1 MKPECDL
8 VAKAYKEKLEKMVE
22 ARDVLRDQVKKI
34 VSDAENEIIKTVRE
48 VRSRLAAK
56 LKPANEAPV
65 V

>member
-8 VAKAYKEKLEKMVE
+8 VAKAYKEKLVKMVE

-48 VRSRLAAK
+48 ARSRLAAK